1 MNKDIFTDWLNS
13 EGYEIKIDGS
23 KVTWVKGNEELT
35 LPELRAKFHKHGS
48 D

>member
-13 EGYEIKIDGS
+13 EGYEIKIEGT
-23 KVTWVKGNEELT
+23 KLTWIKKGEELT
-35 LPELRAKFHKHGS
+35 LSELRTKFQKHDS